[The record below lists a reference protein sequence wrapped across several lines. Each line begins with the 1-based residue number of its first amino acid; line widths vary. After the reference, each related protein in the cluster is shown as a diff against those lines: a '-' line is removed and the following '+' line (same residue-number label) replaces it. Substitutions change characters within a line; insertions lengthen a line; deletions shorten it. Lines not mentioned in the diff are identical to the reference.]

1 LAGVTHSI
9 GGVASVLPGASTALS
24 NVDAAGRPFD
34 PNALSFD
41 PQGRKIVRGEVLA
54 VEPTDRDIAAA
65 RHLNFAVKQRETLKT
80 LGFDA
85 VTLLAP
91 TNVDAI
97 SALAALRAA
106 DPAGKFDFDHIYDPS
121 GSTAHGSASASHA
134 ASAMPVAKTVAVGM
148 IDGGI
153 DVTHP
158 AFAGSTVVATSV
170 TGAASYEPTV
180 HGTAVASLLVGNDR
194 NFHGELPGAA
204 LFAADAFGG
213 SATGGSA
220 LDIARAL
227 DWLAKNHVAVAN
239 ASLAGPPNV
248 LLEAAVKAFLAKG
261 HVLVA
266 AAGNQG
272 PAAPPAYPAAYPG
285 VIGVT
290 SVDDRRHLQYDANR
304 GDVAFAA
311 KGVGVRAASLN
322 RSYDVY
328 TGTSFAA
335 PVVAAHF
342 ALLLPSPDA
351 VAAEEAR
358 ANLARQAQALGDH
371 AAYGYG
377 YVAPVA
383 LNAPT
388 Q

>member
-1 LAGVTHSI
+1 
-9 GGVASVLPGASTALS
+9 
-24 NVDAAGRPFD
+24 VDAAGRPFD
-34 PNALSFD
+34 PKALSFD
-41 PQGRKIVRGEVLA
+41 PQGRKIVRGEILA
-54 VEPTDRDIAAA
+54 IEPTDRDIAAA
-65 RHLNFAVKQRETLKT
+65 RQLNFAVKQRETLQA
-80 LGFDA
+80 LSLEA

-97 SALAALRAA
+97 AALAALRAA
-106 DPAGKFDFDHIYDPS
+106 DPAGTFDFDHIYDPS
-121 GSTAHGSASASHA
+121 GTANKNGSAHSAGPGV
-134 ASAMPVAKTVAVGM
+134 PVAKTVAIGM
-148 IDGGI
+148 VDAGV
-153 DVTHP
+153 DATHP
-158 AFAGSTVVATSV
+158 AFAGTAVVAANV
-170 TGAASYEPTV
+170 TGAAGYEPTA
-180 HGTAVASLLVGNDR
+180 HGTAVASLLVGNASD
-194 NFHGELPGAA
+194 FHGQLPGAR
-204 LFAADAFGG
+204 LYAADAFGG
-213 SATGGSA
+213 TATGGSA

-239 ASLAGPPNV
+239 ASLAGPPNA
-248 LLEAAVKAFLAKG
+248 LLEAAVKAFLGKG

-272 PAAPPAYPAAYPG
+272 PAAPPAFPAAYPG

-311 KGVGVRAASLN
+311 TGVGVRAASLN
-322 RSYDVY
+322 RGYDVY

-342 ALLLPSPDA
+342 ALLVPSPDA
-351 VAAEEAR
+351 EAAEEAR
-358 ANLARQAQALGDH
+358 ENLARQAQVLGDH

-377 YVAPVA
+377 YVAPVS
-383 LNAPT
+383 LNAAT